1 MAVTAAPRLSLWRE
15 LDWPRTA
22 RAVVVPLALI
32 LLPIWLGRAA
42 PGLLSQFR
50 ALMIGLGLTYALMA
64 LSLNLLMGYAGQ
76 VSLGH
81 AGFFGLGAFVS
92 SLVTDGYLFS
102 MGTGMVTAAICG
114 GFLAFL
120 VGLPSLRIK
129 GLYLAISTL
138 AFGVAMQ
145 IYVFRLSFLTAG
157 SAGASLPR
165 PRFGSFEVL
174 LNADYLAIL
183 MAVLVAVWIFDRNI
197 TRSKVGRAFFAI
209 RADEDVAASFGVFV
223 AGYKLL
229 AFTLSGALA
238 ALAGSLFGHLVGF
251 VQSESFEFD
260 LSMLFVVM
268 VVVGGLGSRWGVMT
282 AAFFFG
288 ILPRVLKALEGWD
301 LIVGA
306 ALLIFTISRHPEG
319 MAGAIRH
326 AREKKGRK
334 KAQAGLSRTARA
346 AEASGGEAAAGAAGG
361 GSADDE
367 ADDEIVIPR
376 FVQVRGE
383 FGPFPGV
390 PEVHPGDPLLDVRD
404 VAIRFGG
411 LKALDGVSL
420 QVPKRAIVGLIGP
433 NGAGKSTLFNCISGF
448 ARPTT
453 GRITYAGVDILNM
466 PPDARSVL
474 GMGRTFQNIGLVPDE
489 SVLEN
494 FLLAQ
499 HTRITYGV
507 LAALA
512 GTPRARL
519 QDLAAARRA
528 REAIEA
534 LGLED
539 IADKRAGEL
548 SGGQQRIVEIG
559 CALASAPDMLLLDEP
574 SAGLSPA
581 AAEGLATRLSE
592 IRTGLDKTI
601 LLIEHHI
608 PMVLSVCDYVYVLNY
623 GKVLAEGRPQEII
636 ENPEVARAYLG
647 AAA

>member
-1 MAVTAAPRLSLWRE
+1 MAVSAAPVSMWRE
-15 LDWPRTA
+15 VDWRRLA
-22 RAVVVPLALI
+22 RAVAVPVGLI

-42 PGLLSQFR
+42 PGVLTQFR
-50 ALMIGLGLTYALMA
+50 GLMIGLGLTYALMA

-76 VSLGH
+76 ISLGH

-102 MGTGMVTAAICG
+102 MATGMIVSAICG
-114 GFLAFL
+114 GLLAFL

-145 IYVFRLSFLTAG
+145 IYVFRLPFLTAG

-183 MAVLVAVWIFDRNI
+183 MAVLAAVWIFDRNI

-238 ALAGSLFGHLVGF
+238 AVAGSLFGHLVGF

-260 LSMLFVVM
+260 VSMLFVVM

-282 AAFFFG
+282 AAFLFG

-326 AREKKGRK
+326 ARDKKGRK
-334 KAQAGLSRTARA
+334 KTEAARA
-346 AEASGGEAAAGAAGG
+346 AVRASQADGAETA
-361 GSADDE
+361 ADDGVDE
-367 ADDEIVIPR
+367 DDDVIIPR
-376 FVQVRGE
+376 FVEVRGD
-383 FGPFPGV
+383 FGEFPGV
-390 PEVHPGDPLLDVRD
+390 PYVAPGDPLLVVRD

-411 LKALDGVSL
+411 LQALDGVSL

-433 NGAGKSTLFNCISGF
+433 NGAGKSTLFNCVSGF
-448 ARPTT
+448 AHPSA
-453 GRITYAGVDILNM
+453 GSISYAGVDILNM
-466 PPDARSVL
+466 PPDARSML

-499 HTRITYGV
+499 HTRIRYGV

-519 QDLAAARRA
+519 TDMEAKRRSQV
-528 REAIEA
+528 AIEA

-539 IADKRAGEL
+539 IANKRAGEL
-548 SGGQQRIVEIG
+548 SGGQQRIVEIA

-581 AAEGLATRLSE
+581 AAEGLAARLSE
-592 IRTGLDKTI
+592 IRTRLDKTI

-623 GKVLAEGRPQEII
+623 GKVLAEGRPQEIV